1 MQNVRALAERVRR
14 LEAARAAP
22 KSPLD
27 LIYGSFDAFAQKM
40 RADVEAGR
48 LDRAD
53 VVGADGNGG
62 ILAALRCW
70 HDEQLW
76 GGWHRNRVWEYGG

>member
-14 LEAARAAP
+14 LEAARTAP
-22 KSPLD
+22 KSPLEA
-27 LIYGSFDAFAQKM
+27 IYGSFDAFAQKV
-40 RADVEAGR
+40 RDDVEAGR

-53 VVGADGNGG
+53 MVGANGNGG
-62 ILAALRCW
+62 VLDCLRRW
-70 HDEQLW
+70 HTEQLW

>member
-1 MQNVRALAERVRR
+1 MPNVRALAERVRR

-27 LIYGSFDAFAQKM
+27 VLYGSFDTFAAAL
-40 RADVEAGR
+40 RADVDAGQ

-53 VVGADGNGG
+53 VVGPDGNGG
-62 ILAALRCW
+62 ILNALRRW
-70 HDEQLW
+70 HDNRLW